1 MPRTLTSTTTPYL
14 VRLTRLCR
22 LGLHLTRGILIV
34 ATRYKRLAQ
43 PERAVVTRRWSAQL
57 LKILGISLK
66 VNGLNPGFYPPNT
79 LLVANH
85 VSWLDIFVLNSVTV
99 SRFVAKRE
107 IRDWPVIGWLVQV
120 GGTLFIDR
128 SNRRDACR
136 VNQQLAEALAK
147 GGCMAVFP
155 EATTSDGR
163 GLLPFK
169 SSLFEAALLAKG
181 TVQPVALRYQLPDGE
196 LTTAAAYAGDTTF
209 WQSLSQMLA
218 VPAMEVELTYGQPLK
233 AGING
238 LDNRFQ
244 LSELARL
251 EISKSLRLPLPDT
264 PDTVAKTAAD
274 PQAVAP

>member
-1 MPRTLTSTTTPYL
+1 MTSTTTPYL

-128 SNRRDACR
+128 SNRRDASR

-196 LTTAAAYAGDTTF
+196 LTTAAAYAKRHHV
-209 WQSLSQMLA
+209 LA
-218 VPAMEVELTYGQPLK
+218 KSEADAGRTGHGSGADLRPATQGKHQWPRQPFSALR
-233 AGING
+233 AGAPRN
-238 LDNRFQ
+238 Q
-244 LSELARL
+244 QE
-251 EISKSLRLPLPDT
+251 
-264 PDTVAKTAAD
+264 
-274 PQAVAP
+274 PQATTARYA